1 MSLSQQQLESMLW
14 GAAEHLR
21 GQIDASDYKQYIFPL
36 LFYKR
41 LSDVYQDEYE
51 AALTFSEGDKEY
63 AELPEQH
70 RFVIPSLARWE
81 KLRETTTNIGEF
93 IQKALRN
100 IEKTNSRL
108 YGVFGDAQWTN
119 KERLP
124 DHLLASLVE
133 HFSRI
138 PLGINAVKQ
147 DDLGAAYEY
156 LIKKFA
162 DDSGH
167 TAAEFYTNRTV
178 VHLMTRIMTL
188 KPGESA
194 YDPTCGTGG
203 MLLNAVMDLRSDG
216 KEWRTVKLYGQE
228 VNLLTSAIA
237 RMNMFLHDIEEFDIQ
252 RGDTLAEPK
261 FLEDDRLKT
270 YEVIFANPPYSIKKW
285 DRTKFSSDP
294 FKRNEFGVPPQGCAD
309 YAFFQHIIKSL
320 NSQTGR
326 AAMLWPHGVLFR
338 DSEAEIR
345 KQIIEADLIESVIG
359 LGPNLFY
366 NSPMESCVVVLRRN
380 KSKERRKKILFIN
393 GIKEVTRERAFSYLN
408 DQNLENL
415 VDAYFQP
422 DKHEGIARM
431 VDISEIRENLHNLS
445 IPLYIRN
452 IAKEDEQDLE
462 STIEAWQVGRV
473 ELKKQTKKLFTALSE
488 LGFGL
493 EDKQEEKKPESNTAN
508 IHFKRSVFAA
518 EIVHRLH
525 KELTFGHVKFAKMIF
540 LTEQLCGVDTGS
552 TYHRQVAGP
561 YDNRALRSI
570 DSQIKKLKWYKSK
583 KVDTRYVYEPLE
595 KAGQHARYYTSYFSK
610 EADTFDRVISLF
622 KKHGTEHCEIVAT
635 LYSAWFDFINQGISP
650 TDDLIIDEVLNNWHE
665 SKKRIPR
672 EKWMSGLVWMRQNDI
687 TPLAKKAGGQK

>member
-1 MSLSQQQLESMLW
+1 MSMSQQQLENMLW

-36 LFYKR
+36 LFHKR
-41 LSDVYQDEYE
+41 LSDVYQDEYDE
-51 AALTFSEGDKEY
+51 ALKFSDGDRDY

-70 RFVIPSLARWE
+70 RFNIPASARWE
-81 KLRETTTNIGEF
+81 KLREKSTNIGAF
-93 IQKALRN
+93 IQNALRN
-100 IEKTNSRL
+100 IEKTNTRL

-133 HFSRI
+133 HFSKI
-138 PLGINAVKQ
+138 PLGIKAVKQ

-178 VHLMTRIMTL
+178 VHLMTRVMGL

-203 MLLNAVMDLRSDG
+203 MLLNAVMDLRTDN

-228 VNLLTSAIA
+228 VNLLTSSIA

-261 FLEDDRLKT
+261 FIQRDRLKQFD
-270 YEVIFANPPYSIKKW
+270 VIFANPPYSIKKW
-285 DRTKFSSDP
+285 NRSKFASDP
-294 FKRNEFGVPPQGCAD
+294 FKRNLYGVPPQGCAD

-320 NSQTGR
+320 DPRTGR

-338 DSEAEIR
+338 DSESEIR
-345 KQIIEADLIESVIG
+345 KQIIEADLIEAIIG

-366 NSPMESCVVVLRRN
+366 NSPMESCIVILRLN
-380 KSKERRKKILFIN
+380 KPKERKKKILFIN
-393 GIKEVTRERAFSYLN
+393 GVKEVTRERAFSFLS
-408 DQNLENL
+408 DKNLTKLVESYFNPSDHDDIARL
-415 VDAYFQP
+415 VD
-422 DKHEGIARM
+422 IA
-431 VDISEIRENLHNLS
+431 EIRENLHNLS

-452 IAKEDEQDLE
+452 GSVEDEHDLE
-462 STIEAWQVGRV
+462 STIEAWQVGRI
-473 ELKKQTKKLFTALSE
+473 ELKKQSKKLFEALAE
-488 LGFGL
+488 LGFDIN
-493 EDKQEEKKPESNTAN
+493 ESDEKLSETEKTSSAN
-508 IHFKRSVFAA
+508 IYFKRSVFAA

-525 KELTFGHVKFAKMIF
+525 KEPTFGHVKCEKIIYLA
-540 LTEQLCGVDTGS
+540 EHLCSIDTGS
-552 TYHRQVAGP
+552 TYYRKEAGP

-570 DSQIKKLKWYKSK
+570 DSQMKKLKWYEAK
-583 KVDTRYVYEPLE
+583 KVDNRYQYVPLE
-595 KAGQHARYYTSYFSK
+595 KAGDHSDYFNRYYTDVI
-610 EADTFDRVISLF
+610 DTFNNVIETF
-622 KKHGTEHCEIVAT
+622 KRWDTERCEIVAT
-635 LYSAWFDFINQGISP
+635 LYAAWNDFIAQGKEAS
-650 TDDLIIDEVLNNWHE
+650 DDEIVDEVMNNWHE
-665 SKKRIPR
+665 NKKRIPKVTWLKAL
-672 EKWMSGLVWMRQNDI
+672 KWMRDNSF
-687 TPLAKKAGGQK
+687 TPQSNNGGV